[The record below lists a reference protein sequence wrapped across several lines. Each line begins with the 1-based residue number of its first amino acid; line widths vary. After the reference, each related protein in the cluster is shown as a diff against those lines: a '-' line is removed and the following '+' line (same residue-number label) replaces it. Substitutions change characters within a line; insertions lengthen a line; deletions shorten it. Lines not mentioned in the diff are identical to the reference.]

1 MGKISHFVLDNFEV
15 KCLLSLSG
23 VGHGVHEC
31 RLRMDAAISCE
42 QIELKAR
49 REEGVT
55 KRDSVA

>member
-1 MGKISHFVLDNFEV
+1 M

-23 VGHGVHEC
+23 VGHGIHEC
-31 RLRMDAAISCE
+31 GLGMDTGISSE

-55 KRDSVA
+55 KRDNVA